1 MASSL
6 SNLVDNLAKGIHKI
20 KCKDFDCFLAFES
33 IKNNF
38 INYKCLSCKKDY
50 SDKLN
55 EKLKKRFKNALTFS
69 DNDINKFILLLRK
82 GVYCYEYIHDW
93 DNFNETTLPEKEE
106 FYSNFNMED
115 MTDADFMQANRVC
128 KDFEKK
134 KIVEYHDLYLK
145 GTLSGLKQFSAIKS
159 SLKMIK
165 KCFLSHL
172 KSSFCSQDISIFV
185 LIF

>member
-82 GVYCYEYIHDW
+82 GIYCYEYIHDW

-134 KIVEYHDLYLK
+134 KN
-145 GTLSGLKQFSAIKS
+145 S
-159 SLKMIK
+159 
-165 KCFLSHL
+165 
-172 KSSFCSQDISIFV
+172 
-185 LIF
+185 

>member
-1 MASSL
+1 M
-6 SNLVDNLAKGIHKI
+6 
-20 KCKDFDCFLAFES
+20 
-33 IKNNF
+33 
-38 INYKCLSCKKDY
+38 
-50 SDKLN
+50 
-55 EKLKKRFKNALTFS
+55 
-69 DNDINKFILLLRK
+69 LRK
-82 GVYCYEYIHDW
+82 GFYCYEYIHDW

-106 FYSNFNMED
+106 FSSNFNIED

-134 KIVEYHDLYLK
+134 KLVEYHDLYLK
-145 GTLSGLKQFSAIKS
+145 DSQFLAIES